1 MSTATNLSN
10 SKSDIKKK
18 LFKIA
23 ILIGAGLM
31 VILAFM
37 FYFKYYYTYSDGYR
51 TGLLQKFSHK
61 GNMFKTYEGE
71 LWQNTMATN
80 NNAALS
86 TEKLFFSVT
95 DKNLAHKLDPLQGQ
109 TITVHYCQKN
119 NPLFWRGE
127 SAYIVDE
134 VKGK

>member
-1 MSTATNLSN
+1 MASETDSSAPVSNL
-10 SKSDIKKK
+10 KKK
-18 LFKIA
+18 IFKIS
-23 ILIGAGLM
+23 ILVAAVLL
-31 VILAFM
+31 VIFAVM

-71 LWQNTMATN
+71 LWQNTMSAN
-80 NNAALS
+80 LNVAIS

-95 DKNLAHKLDPLQGQ
+95 DKKVAGKLDMLQGKI
-109 TITVHYCQKN
+109 ITVHYHQKN
-119 NPLFWRGE
+119 NPIFWRGE

-134 VKGK
+134 VKDK